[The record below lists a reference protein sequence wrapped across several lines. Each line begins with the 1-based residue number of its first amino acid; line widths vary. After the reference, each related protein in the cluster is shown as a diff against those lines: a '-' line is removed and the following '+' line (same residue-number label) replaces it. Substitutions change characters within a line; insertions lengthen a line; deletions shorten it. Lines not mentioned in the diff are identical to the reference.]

1 MAVYV
6 QFRKHIG
13 VGNQIT
19 RRLRGLAAKVQY
31 MYIWQYF
38 VENILNPTI

>member
-19 RRLRGLAAKVQY
+19 WRLRGLAAKVQY
-31 MYIWQYF
+31 MYMWQHF